1 MDNLDDN
8 LPPGTRVVLR
18 GLVKGAAMNGRHA
31 TVVRTLGLSSDAAS
45 AETTPRV
52 KVKVPSPHD
61 PTNPS
66 APIEWQCF
74 SVKRA
79 NLRLAPVVRSPE
91 FATTDEGAEGAGG
104 SSALPE
110 LHVGMKAVACPLC
123 GDKMQA
129 RSEEECAAHMQD
141 CRAFKK
147 LYPNGEQGFTGQ
159 EQAGA
164 ILRDLGVL

>member
-1 MDNLDDN
+1 MEEPTTF

-18 GLVKGAAMNGRHA
+18 GLVKGSAMNGRHA
-31 TVVRTLGLSSDAAS
+31 TVVRTLARSSDAAG
-45 AETTPRV
+45 ADTPLRV
-52 KVKVPSPHD
+52 EVKVPSPHD
-61 PTNPS
+61 PTHPS
-66 APIEWQCF
+66 APIEWRRF

-91 FATTDEGAEGAGG
+91 LLTPDEGADGAA
-104 SSALPE
+104 ALPE
-110 LHVGMKAVACPLC
+110 LHIGMKAVTCPLC
-123 GDKMQA
+123 GDKLQA

-147 LYPNGEQGFTGQ
+147 LYPNGEQGFTGS
-159 EQAGA
+159 EQAGV